1 MDPRLRIPDGYK
13 AVDLEPGGSISP
25 LRLCVLSRN
34 EPDPVAGHLVVL
46 RDTLD
51 ARALLGCIVDAAHV
65 VQRWVQ
71 IWVQDVDRVAS
82 SLASYKANLSNTILE
97 QRWVRMV
104 EALEEVAPQDLVRIG
119 FEREPSPALFL
130 DPIRGK
136 VKPLLHEASGMPF
149 EVCRDDALL
158 RERGLAAYAT
168 TLHRYLYVESLGVD
182 SPFVAV
188 TAGAPGE
195 NVELLADV
203 LTGINRDLVALNA
216 GGGLMLVRR
225 HSPISVSQFLH
236 VISGAPW
243 PGVAHGSGL
252 IHIDSESVEAEQ
264 VGGES
269 IDPDRFF
276 LGRHG
281 RWGRLVETLHLKL
294 RLIAD
299 ALGGV
304 AQMTTRTGRPLL
316 NVSDESFQV
325 EVWDRACGLP
335 RLWTAR
341 TTLVDPGA
349 AVALPIEGS
358 RVSYYVS
365 PEGLGRGVYRPQL
378 RIESAAGVCSIRIR
392 EAVVDEDGTVTIAG
406 TLQTDERVRADGSD
420 LMVLRLNLVGERV
433 DVFVRLESASAMAAG
448 ELRFRSV
455 PQRMSPAHGQAVRAA
470 EGVPIRDVPFE
481 VLPLLSS
488 PCDLY
493 AIGVLAVKALFTGGD
508 KTVPEALDEALSL
521 ARQAAELHAQLGGGE
536 SAPPLPD
543 RIRQIFEADS
553 RWVETLGP
561 QRLSREQMTSEE
573 AFDLVPPELWWRVLA
588 AVVRMFPGM
597 GPDSICRDLGDVRG
611 GGVHRVFGPA
621 IEDVDDLLVRTRS
634 LMLIDWRYNR
644 EVHAVIRGM
653 RTQMIDLGV
662 GIGR

>member
-1 MDPRLRIPDGYK
+1 MDASLRIPDGYK

-34 EPDPVAGHLVVL
+34 EPDPVGGHLVVL
-46 RDTLD
+46 RDALD
-51 ARALLGCIVDAAHV
+51 ARALLGCVVDVGNV

-71 IWVQDVDRVAS
+71 VWVQDVDHVAS
-82 SLASYKANLSNTILE
+82 SLSAYETNLSNTILE
-97 QRWVRMV
+97 ERWMRMV
-104 EALEEVAPQDLVRIG
+104 EAVEEVAPQDLVRTG
-119 FEREPSPALFL
+119 FEREPAPALFL

-149 EVCRDDALL
+149 EVCREDALL
-158 RERGLAAYAT
+158 RERGLPAFST
-168 TLHRYLYVESLGVD
+168 TLHRYLYIESLGME
-182 SPFVAV
+182 SPFVAA
-188 TAGAPGE
+188 TAGAPG
-195 NVELLADV
+195 ADV
-203 LTGINRDLVALNA
+203 QSLAEMMTGINRDLVALNA

-225 HSPISVSQFLH
+225 YSPISAGQFIDVLG
-236 VISGAPW
+236 GAPW
-243 PGVAHGSGL
+243 PGVGHGSGL
-252 IHIDSESVEAEQ
+252 MHVDSESVEAEQ
-264 VGGES
+264 RGGES

-316 NVSDESFQV
+316 NVSDENFQV
-325 EVWDRACGLP
+325 EIWDRACGLP

-358 RVSYYVS
+358 RVNYYVS
-365 PEGLGRGVYRPQL
+365 PEGLGRGIYRPQL
-378 RIESAAGVCSIRIR
+378 GIESIGGLCSIRIR
-392 EAVVDEDGTVTIAG
+392 EAVVDEDGTATIAG
-406 TLQTDERVRADGSD
+406 TFQTDERVRADGSD
-420 LMVLRLNLVGERV
+420 LVAMRLHLAGERV
-433 DVFVRLESASAMAAG
+433 EVFVRLESASAMAAG

-455 PQRMSPAHGQAVRAA
+455 PQRMSASHGKAVKAA
-470 EGVPIRDVPFE
+470 EGVPIRDVSFE

-508 KTVPEALDEALSL
+508 KTVAEALDEALSL
-521 ARQAAELHAQLGGGE
+521 ARQAAGLHAELGGGE
-536 SAPPLPD
+536 GAPALAD
-543 RIRQIFEADS
+543 RVRLIFDADK

-561 QRLSREQMTSEE
+561 QRLSRESLTADE

-588 AVVRMFPGM
+588 AVLRMFPGM
-597 GPDSICRDLGDVRG
+597 GPDSICRDLGDSRG
-611 GGVHRVFGPA
+611 GGAHRVFGPA

-644 EVHAVIRGM
+644 EVHSVIRGM